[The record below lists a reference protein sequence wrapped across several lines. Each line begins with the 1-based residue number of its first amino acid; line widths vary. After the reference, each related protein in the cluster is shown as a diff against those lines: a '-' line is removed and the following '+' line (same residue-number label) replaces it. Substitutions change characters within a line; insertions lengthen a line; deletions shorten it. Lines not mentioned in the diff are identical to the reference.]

1 MASSSR
7 ILTRSSL
14 PPRTAWAAC
23 FRVPVHAKG
32 GGNQQTLNGSFLA
45 ASKPNL
51 QENIRVKA
59 LDEIYKIYILLHRA
73 CINTSAIILP
83 TFCMFSKQFFSD
95 NYFGILCFI
104 LTNFCRNFAAKLAW
118 SFRSSP
124 FNKSRGKKCIR
135 ENAARRQNSKEI
147 VKHLNFLYELDLN
160 LVLI

>member
-7 ILTRSSL
+7 TLTRSSL

-59 LDEIYKIYILLHRA
+59 LDEIYKIFILLHRA
-73 CINTSAIILP
+73 CINTLAIILP
-83 TFCMFSKQFFSD
+83 TFCRFSKQFFSD
-95 NYFGILCFI
+95 NDFGILYFI

-118 SFRSSP
+118 SFLFSLS
-124 FNKSRGKKCIR
+124 NLSREKK
-135 ENAARRQNSKEI
+135 
-147 VKHLNFLYELDLN
+147 
-160 LVLI
+160 VLSGFV